1 MAHQLRLLIAIICLM
16 ALPKASSANGVQDVD
31 LADLIDRYCIVPDG
45 DIALTSALARHD
57 GMSELASEDFEN
69 LRLPGARQLR
79 GFTKTT
85 NGVVVRVLTGHN
97 RFRGGDAGTTFFNL
111 CWVSASPMNR
121 SEVDDGMRREHQM
134 RGFRQEGARVYAWV
148 PNDDGTRRIVGSREF
163 KRRSHAI
170 AREDGMRM
178 LLTNDYLG
186 MVAVTYMVSTTDCRD
201 WCYRD

>member
-1 MAHQLRLLIAIICLM
+1 MARYLRLLAAVLSLM
-16 ALPKASSANGVQDVD
+16 ILPGPSFAQANQAVD
-31 LADLIDRYCIVPDG
+31 LTDLIARYCIVPDG

-57 GMSELASEDFEN
+57 GMSELTPADFEN

-85 NGVVVRVLTGHN
+85 NGVAVRVLTAHN
-97 RFRGGDAGTTFFNL
+97 RMRGGDAGTTFFNL

-121 SEVDDGMRREHQM
+121 SQVDDRLRRDHEM

-148 PNDDGTRRIVGSREF
+148 PNEDGTRRIVGSREF
-163 KRRSHAI
+163 KRHSHAI
-170 AREDGMRM
+170 AREEGMRM

-186 MVAVTYMVSTTDCRD
+186 MVAVTYMVPTTDCRD
-201 WCYRD
+201 WCY